1 MAFGHSADSALDFR
15 CHLKQLADIGRAL
28 RQKYSLESLLSWFG
42 DSICTMANCLDV
54 PKEVVFALKLALPW
68 QAFAEPSVRS
78 GYMGGYSTGCT
89 QTIYSYLFRT

>member
-1 MAFGHSADSALDFR
+1 MICDVFLARINTVAFGHSADSALDFR

-28 RQKYSLESLLSWFG
+28 RQKYSL
-42 DSICTMANCLDV
+42 DMANCLDV

-89 QTIYSYLFRT
+89 EMIH